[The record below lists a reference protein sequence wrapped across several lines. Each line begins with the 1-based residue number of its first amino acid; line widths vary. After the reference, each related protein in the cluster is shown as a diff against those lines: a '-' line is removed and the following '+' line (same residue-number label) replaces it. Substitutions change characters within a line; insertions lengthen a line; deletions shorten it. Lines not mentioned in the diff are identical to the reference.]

1 MDQQKNN
8 ISCLT
13 ALIEFTLAIF
23 YQYHV
28 PDGTEGIQPLKRRC
42 YSGGYIWNQFDKI
55 GSLVMEKIGRLSS
68 FQIYFTNF

>member
-1 MDQQKNN
+1 MDQQKKN

-28 PDGTEGIQPLKRRC
+28 PDGTEGIQALEGVVIPVVIFSVNPTKLAV
-42 YSGGYIWNQFDKI
+42 W
-55 GSLVMEKIGRLSS
+55 
-68 FQIYFTNF
+68 